1 MLFYVLNVG
10 FKSRI
15 AKSEQWELPV
25 SVEVSISSFFR
36 LGLSNQV
43 CLLATIVFTSLGSQ
57 SPLNFQCFSKDKLE
71 SILVL
76 CVCVSGFVCVCVC
89 PYFVCCACVAPKRRR
104 TRRRESAPPAIVS
117 GTKEG
122 EKGHVPGNQVD
133 VRLLYARSGPCFCVA
148 VFLQLNM
155 KCLRK
160 MKDPFSFRKISGDKA
175 ASPKRKE
182 EEGPLLTFTSRYCNC
197 L

>member
-1 MLFYVLNVG
+1 M
-10 FKSRI
+10 
-15 AKSEQWELPV
+15 
-25 SVEVSISSFFR
+25 
-36 LGLSNQV
+36 
-43 CLLATIVFTSLGSQ
+43 FTSLGSQ

-76 CVCVSGFVCVCVC
+76 CVSVWVRVYLCVSVFCVFCVC
-89 PYFVCCACVAPKRRR
+89 R
-104 TRRRESAPPAIVS
+104 TQKEKDEEEESAPPAIVS